1 MWLRGGTYY
10 GRFVSNLAGSTAT
23 PIKVISY
30 TGEQATIN
38 GNKIVLLSQD
48 MPIGQP
54 YASGQMKVSDSNG
67 MYVGSYLKV
76 ENEYV
81 QVYSISGNT
90 LGVWRGWSGS
100 NPVAHLSGAAVF
112 FTGNIFVINGQ
123 DAIYQ
128 NLIVTDSNP
137 VRAEPRGAKV
147 HGTGVSIL
155 GPRVKVVNSVIHD
168 TGQGIGFWV
177 PAIDSEIYGNLIFNN
192 GYHNSDL
199 AVGQDNWINGHGI
212 YMQNDQGVK
221 TVSDNIIFNQFG
233 LGMHAYSTNSTLN
246 NFLIKGNIH
255 FNDRF
260 LVGGLTPLTNTTLEE
275 NYFYNGPL
283 AVGYSNADNS
293 GIMIK
298 NNYLPDGLSLQL
310 SKNVTVTG
318 NTIWNNNGADVSIRF
333 SGTDNKI
340 GDYTFSNNTYYQP
353 TASYP
358 YNQFSIS
365 LAPPGYTKDYYW
377 FNSSNNGYGYNG
389 PNTSWQETLGYD
401 RDSTLISTAMPSETF
416 IRSNKYDKNRAHV
429 IVYNWNSS
437 NNVTVN
443 LTGSGFNPGDTFD
456 LRNAQNYL
464 NELITLTSNSNNA
477 ITIPMTN
484 WTIAEPIGSNSVV
497 NSNILGKST
506 FPEFGAFVL
515 IKTASGSG
523 PPPPAACTSFTYSS
537 WGTCSNGQQT
547 RTVLTSSP
555 ADCVGG
561 SPVTSQSCTVTP
573 PDSDNDGV
581 VNSLDHCP
589 FTPATLT
596 AAVNQN
602 GCPKPLASSFD
613 IKPNFHALNLLSI
626 ANLELGKALFGKVI
640 FGQPVALL
648 RDRSV
653 SGVTYQDRLDLDSHL
668 TFESK
673 KITLNIVNLP
683 ELNKPATIV
692 LYNVTGISV
701 PKLLK
706 DGEPCTTC
714 TLVSFVDG
722 TLTFNVLGFSTY
734 EVIEGETPAP
744 PPAPPVTS
752 PPPPAPS
759 GGGGGGGGG
768 GVLPPAQIVPNVS
781 SLTASPL
788 SSSIT
793 LTWKNPAASASYQ
806 STKVLR
812 ATALANQT
820 YSAFSLIYEGQAE
833 RYADTAIV
841 SGVTY
846 LYKIQT
852 KNQQGVLSTGVTVIA
867 SIGIPIAMA
876 PAAVPQLPAT
886 LVEAQFRQ
894 ILLDAAAIWSGQIEM
909 ILANAGSK
917 RDTKKEQANSGQYL
931 PALAKTSQPLTALD
945 HNRLNYFITY
955 GTKSAKIL
963 GTGERSGVLSS
974 YQSAFG
980 KLPRTETDWQDL
992 IKIANGRWPLATS
1005 ASALAKAKVSF
1016 KRLYGRE
1023 AKLNHKND
1031 NAAVTIMAYGLRPA
1045 KRNLNSE
1052 KAALRSFRYFI
1063 RRAPASALDWDMV
1076 RAIAYSGAK
1085 R

>member
-1 MWLRGGTYY
+1 
-10 GRFVSNLAGSTAT
+10 
-23 PIKVISY
+23 
-30 TGEQATIN
+30 
-38 GNKIVLLSQD
+38 
-48 MPIGQP
+48 
-54 YASGQMKVSDSNG
+54 
-67 MYVGSYLKV
+67 
-76 ENEYV
+76 
-81 QVYSISGNT
+81 
-90 LGVWRGWSGS
+90 
-100 NPVAHLSGAAVF
+100 
-112 FTGNIFVINGQ
+112 
-123 DAIYQ
+123 
-128 NLIVTDSNP
+128 
-137 VRAEPRGAKV
+137 
-147 HGTGVSIL
+147 
-155 GPRVKVVNSVIHD
+155 
-168 TGQGIGFWV
+168 
-177 PAIDSEIYGNLIFNN
+177 
-192 GYHNSDL
+192 
-199 AVGQDNWINGHGI
+199 
-212 YMQNDQGVK
+212 
-221 TVSDNIIFNQFG
+221 
-233 LGMHAYSTNSTLN
+233 
-246 NFLIKGNIH
+246 
-255 FNDRF
+255 
-260 LVGGLTPLTNTTLEE
+260 
-275 NYFYNGPL
+275 
-283 AVGYSNADNS
+283 
-293 GIMIK
+293 
-298 NNYLPDGLSLQL
+298 
-310 SKNVTVTG
+310 
-318 NTIWNNNGADVSIRF
+318 
-333 SGTDNKI
+333 
-340 GDYTFSNNTYYQP
+340 
-353 TASYP
+353 
-358 YNQFSIS
+358 
-365 LAPPGYTKDYYW
+365 
-377 FNSSNNGYGYNG
+377 
-389 PNTSWQETLGYD
+389 
-401 RDSTLISTAMPSETF
+401 
-416 IRSNKYDKNRAHV
+416 
-429 IVYNWNSS
+429 
-437 NNVTVN
+437 
-443 LTGSGFNPGDTFD
+443 
-456 LRNAQNYL
+456 
-464 NELITLTSNSNNA
+464 
-477 ITIPMTN
+477 
-484 WTIAEPIGSNSVV
+484 
-497 NSNILGKST
+497 
-506 FPEFGAFVL
+506 
-515 IKTASGSG
+515 
-523 PPPPAACTSFTYSS
+523 
-537 WGTCSNGQQT
+537 
-547 RTVLTSSP
+547 
-555 ADCVGG
+555 
-561 SPVTSQSCTVTP
+561 
-573 PDSDNDGV
+573 
-581 VNSLDHCP
+581 
-589 FTPATLT
+589 
-596 AAVNQN
+596 
-602 GCPKPLASSFD
+602 
-613 IKPNFHALNLLSI
+613 
-626 ANLELGKALFGKVI
+626 LFGKVT
-640 FGQPVALL
+640 FSQPVALL

-653 SGVTYQDRLDLDSHL
+653 SGVTYKDQLDLDSHL